1 MRSNKKVKRSKGR
14 SIDGIVNDGRRLDAS
29 GAVPPSPNQSQPMTS
44 LGGTLR
50 RAEGFHPVR
59 SGSGSLG
66 TPAGR
71 HGAAVDAEQTSELLD
86 EPIILDEPT
95 VNKNNKR
102 ARRRWHFKWGF
113 KRTVLTL
120 LVLILVGGMY
130 LGFKAY
136 KTQRH
141 VLAGGGQAPAV
152 CDGNVPVNQLKTEG
166 DGRVNVLLLG
176 LGGEEHAEGPYATDT
191 IIIASIDPI
200 NDKMDLLSIPR
211 DLWVKIARQGSAKIN
226 AAYLYG
232 RESSGS
238 NNDADQQKS
247 GINLV
252 DQTLEPIIGVPIHYH
267 AVVDFEA
274 FRQSVNALGGVDIN
288 VPKELAVK
296 ESLWDEGTRK
306 NYQLNVSAGEQH
318 FDGTRALF
326 FARSRYTSAGGD
338 FDRSERQ
345 RLMLVAIKDKAL
357 SAGTLTNPIKI
368 SSLLDSL
375 GNNVYTDFDS
385 GSMKCIAKQ
394 ISEIQSS
401 NITSLDLVTPPHD
414 LLASGNISDISTL
427 VPKSGIY
434 NYTDIKDYIRSS
446 LRDGFIARENSSIAV
461 YNATS
466 LSGLATKEAN
476 LLKSYGY
483 YVTTVDSLPNPT
495 DPAKSTL
502 IDLSG
507 GADKYTRHYL
517 EQRLGVTAQN
527 SLPGGLG
534 ITPPSGTKFV
544 IIAGKDAQ
552 NPSQ

>member
-1 MRSNKKVKRSKGR
+1 M
-14 SIDGIVNDGRRLDAS
+14 
-29 GAVPPSPNQSQPMTS
+29 
-44 LGGTLR
+44 
-50 RAEGFHPVR
+50 R

-66 TPAGR
+66 V
-71 HGAAVDAEQTSELLD
+71 AATDAEANTLLD
-86 EPIILDEPT
+86 EPIILDELSPK
-95 VNKNNKR
+95 KNDKR
-102 ARRRWHFKWGF
+102 ARPRRRFKLGF
-113 KRTVLTL
+113 KRTALAL
-120 LVLILVGGMY
+120 LVLILVGGLY

-141 VLAGGGQAPAV
+141 VLAGGGRAPAV
-152 CDGNVPVNQLKTEG
+152 CDGNVPLNQLKTEG

-176 LGGEEHAEGPYATDT
+176 LGGEEHDDGPYATDT

-211 DLWVKIARQGSAKIN
+211 DFYVKIAGQGSDRIN

-232 RESSGS
+232 RESSNS
-238 NNDADQQKS
+238 DNVSDQQKS
-247 GINLV
+247 GINFI

-274 FRQSVNALGGVDIN
+274 FRAAVNALGGVDIN
-288 VPKELAVK
+288 VSKELAVK
-296 ESLWDEGTRK
+296 ESLWDEGTRR
-306 NYQLNVSAGEQH
+306 NYQLNVPAGQQH

-345 RLMLVAIKDKAL
+345 RLTLVSIKERAL
-357 SAGTLTNPIKI
+357 SVGTLTNPIKI

-375 GNNVYTDFDS
+375 GNNVYSDFDS
-385 GSMKCIAKQ
+385 GSIKCLAKQ

-414 LLASGNISDISTL
+414 LLASGSIPGKSTL
-427 VPKSGIY
+427 IPKAGTY
-434 NYTDIKDYIRSS
+434 NYTDIRNYVRSS
-446 LRDGFIARENSSIAV
+446 LRDSFIARENSSIAV

-466 LSGLATKEAN
+466 IAGLATSTGDT
-476 LLKSYGY
+476 LKSYGY
-483 YVTTVDSLPNPT
+483 YVTTVDSLPKAT

-502 IDLSG
+502 IDLSAG
-507 GADKYTRHYL
+507 KDKYTRHYL
-517 EQRLGVTAQN
+517 ERRLGLVAQN
-527 SLPGGLG
+527 SLPAGTG

-552 NPSQ
+552 NSSQ